1 MNKDYFLNIAMDQ
14 ALKLYLSN
22 SNDEN
27 GLIYN
32 SFLVVTIRILA
43 LIYNEADLLNP
54 YYLNN
59 QVVFMNNL
67 TKYGMSITDVHL
79 FKDELFN
86 YYNFECS
93 NASKVIKEKNPYFTN
108 VLKFLVDMFV
118 LKKKTVGVSF
128 EDEEKFLELAYTS
141 HTKNPYRVSYNYLV
155 SENPLFIEKYYY
167 SKLNE
172 MEVTR
177 DLTKTINL
185 PLNLEALNYVGVNL
199 TNLKNMSEEEL
210 AQAQNK
216 AYDYFDVD
224 ADSLKRNEQLENS
237 LEYLK
242 NYGKR
247 KITTGN
253 GYVDILLLMSVIA
266 TSFSVFAIIIFS
278 L

>member
-1 MNKDYFLNIAMDQ
+1 MREYFINIAIDQ
-14 ALKLYLSN
+14 AIKLYLSN
-22 SNDEN
+22 SKDQD

-59 QVVFMNNL
+59 EVVFMNNL

-86 YYNFECS
+86 YYNFEC
-93 NASKVIKEKNPYFTN
+93 NNESKEIKEKNPYFIP
-108 VLKFLVDMFV
+108 VLKYLVDMFV
-118 LKKKTVGVSF
+118 AKKNNYGITY
-128 EDEEKFLELAYTS
+128 EEEETFLELAYTS
-141 HTKNPYRVSYNYLV
+141 HTTNPYRVSYNYLV
-155 SENPLFIEKYYY
+155 CDNPLYIEKYYY
-167 SKLNE
+167 SKINSL
-172 MEVTR
+172 EVTK
-177 DLTKTINL
+177 DLSKTINL

-199 TNLKNMSEEEL
+199 TNLKNMSDAEI
-210 AQAQNK
+210 AQAQKDAFN
-216 AYDYFDVD
+216 YFQVD
-224 ADSLKRNEQLENS
+224 ATSANRNELLENS

-242 NYGKR
+242 TYGKR

-266 TSFSVFAIIIFS
+266 TSLSVFAIIIFT